1 MHRMQWNRHG
11 MTKNIVS
18 TVKPHTELVPIVIS
32 VRVRDSRAMV
42 AWRRVVLVKIKQ
54 NNCRN
59 GK

>member
-1 MHRMQWNRHG
+1 MHRMQWNMHR

-18 TVKPHTELVPIVIS
+18 KVKPQTELVPIVIS
-32 VRVRDSRAMV
+32 VRVRASRAMV
-42 AWRRVVLVKIKQ
+42 VGRRVVLVKIKQ